1 MTYNNYR
8 RFKVYLFGV
17 VEVDFVP
24 CYKCAKCK
32 AQMRNIRVVW
42 RLYPD
47 KMPTGYLEGYDLG
60 KKVGHV
66 EVVRMLRRLFDEQ
79 VKHALGTD
87 KK

>member
-1 MTYNNYR
+1 MPNVR
-8 RFKVYLFGV
+8 MPWVDLALLEYLEG
-17 VEVDFVP
+17 
-24 CYKCAKCK
+24 
-32 AQMRNIRVVW
+32 
-42 RLYPD
+42 LYPD